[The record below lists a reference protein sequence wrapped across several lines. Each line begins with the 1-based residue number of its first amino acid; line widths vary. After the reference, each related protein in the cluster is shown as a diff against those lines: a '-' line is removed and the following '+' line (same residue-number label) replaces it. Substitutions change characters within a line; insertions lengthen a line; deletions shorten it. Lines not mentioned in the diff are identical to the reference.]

1 MIFEPRLRGIEVLG
15 VEFVAGKIK
24 AHIVG
29 GYPGGAAA
37 QVCIEY
43 GIPRLRVILQ
53 EPLLQCDWF
62 LGGVNAFKLIR

>member
-1 MIFEPRLRGIEVLG
+1 MIFEPRLRGIKVIG

-37 QVCIEY
+37 QVCVEY
-43 GIPRLRVILQ
+43 SISRLRVILQ
-53 EPLLQCDWF
+53 EPL
-62 LGGVNAFKLIR
+62 V